1 MSDLGRFTRD
11 DVPVPVWIELQK
23 RKKKQTQTRKT
34 CRLWVLSPFC
44 VASKASRWRTRE
56 LMAKHL
62 LPTAVRAWLL
72 PTSLKRRACSQADM
86 KKKRRLKRTLKSSRA
101 CAPRLSLRASA
112 LYIVCLQLIRRFC
125 SSSAS
130 TRSEF
135 QTMPRSYS
143 CKETKKFNPWQD

>member
-1 MSDLGRFTRD
+1 MIWCWIWAGSHAMIYRSDFES
-11 DVPVPVWIELQK
+11 ICE
-23 RKKKQTQTRKT
+23 KKKHSKPQKQHFASEHGLHFQYWAKRAAGEHASSWQSISF
-34 CRLWVLSPFC
+34 RLPFARGFSPNPLNG
-44 VASKASRWRTRE
+44 E
-56 LMAKHL
+56 LAH
-62 LPTAVRAWLL
+62 
-72 PTSLKRRACSQADM
+72 
-86 KKKRRLKRTLKSSRA
+86 KRRLKRTLKSSRA

-143 CKETKKFNPWQD
+143 CKKTKKFNPWQD